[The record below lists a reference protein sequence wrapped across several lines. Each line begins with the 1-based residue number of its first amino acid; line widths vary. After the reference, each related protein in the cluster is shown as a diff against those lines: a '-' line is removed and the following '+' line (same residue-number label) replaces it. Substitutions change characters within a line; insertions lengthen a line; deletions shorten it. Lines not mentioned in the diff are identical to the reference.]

1 MVFLWCIFGCV
12 LGFEWGCLSSLPHF
26 NYQLMIICVVF
37 GFCWGGFGLFLG
49 FVWRVTK
56 DVAVLLFLLRRLT
69 RRGRNAACGQ
79 CPASGRARDGRFYRS
94 RLALVTVYASPSPFS
109 DERPSSRFRGISSPS
124 KRRRLRYSTVGLTR
138 YRTR

>member
-1 MVFLWCIFGCV
+1 MT
-12 LGFEWGCLSSLPHF
+12 ET
-26 NYQLMIICVVF
+26 
-37 GFCWGGFGLFLG
+37 GGQPPVSFP
-49 FVWRVTK
+49 TK

-79 CPASGRARDGRFYRS
+79 CPASGGHGTGAFTAPGWH
-94 RLALVTVYASPSPFS
+94 LTVYASLSPFS
-109 DERPSSRFRGISSPS
+109 DERPSSRFRGIFSPS

>member
-1 MVFLWCIFGCV
+1 MT
-12 LGFEWGCLSSLPHF
+12 ET
-26 NYQLMIICVVF
+26 
-37 GFCWGGFGLFLG
+37 GGQPPVSFP
-49 FVWRVTK
+49 TK

-79 CPASGRARDGRFYRS
+79 CPASGGHGTGAFTCS
-94 RLALVTVYASPSPFS
+94 RLASVTVYASLSPFS